1 MNESK
6 VDIFTPLKKHSYYGK
21 QDYEV
26 LTWEEIINNFNKN
39 ILLNQTIDLL
49 PGYTLITA
57 DIYENKKV
65 IPILERLSIQNPKH
79 VCTAHLYVSF
89 SEKSS
94 TFGKH
99 KDNVDVWYWQCIGNT
114 RWTVYDDKTYIYDLT
129 PGDMIY
135 VPREMYHSTQP
146 LTPRAGISFGID

>member
-39 ILLNQTIDLL
+39 ILLNQTINLL

-65 IPILERLSIQNPKH
+65 ISILEELSIQNPKH
-79 VCTAHLYVSF
+79 ICTAHLYVSF
-89 SEKSS
+89 SE
-94 TFGKH
+94 
-99 KDNVDVWYWQCIGNT
+99 
-114 RWTVYDDKTYIYDLT
+114 
-129 PGDMIY
+129 
-135 VPREMYHSTQP
+135 
-146 LTPRAGISFGID
+146 